1 MRWEVPDERRDTRKT
16 DGRID
21 KLELDLYFGSG
32 PHNPSITTRLS
43 LLEDAMAKLNANL
56 NKLVWLVVS
65 VLVAAIINLALHVTG
80 K

>member
-1 MRWEVPDERRDTRKT
+1 ME
-16 DGRID
+16 
-21 KLELDLYFGSG
+21 
-32 PHNPSITTRLS
+32 
-43 LLEDAMAKLNANL
+43 KLNVNL